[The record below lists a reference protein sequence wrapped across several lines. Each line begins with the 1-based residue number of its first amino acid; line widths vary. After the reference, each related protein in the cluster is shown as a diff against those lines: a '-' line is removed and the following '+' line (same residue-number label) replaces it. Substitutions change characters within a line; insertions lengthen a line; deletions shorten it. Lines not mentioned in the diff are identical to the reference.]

1 MSVKKRIKK
10 VVNKNP
16 WFRKRLGNLKG
27 DWGFVPINWEG
38 FVSLVLLVGLNIFAA
53 NYFNLN
59 DLVVDNYLK
68 MGVVFL
74 LSVFVFIEIA
84 KKKTI
89 GVK

>member
-1 MSVKKRIKK
+1 MSVKKK
-10 VVNKNP
+10 VGRNP
-16 WFRKRLGNLKG
+16 WFKRRRKES
-27 DWGFVPINWEG
+27 WGFVPINWEG
-38 FVSLVLLVGLNIFAA
+38 FVALILLVGLNVFAA

-84 KKKTI
+84 KRKTL